1 MFRAGRFLA
10 VFVAGLLLLG
20 TAPAVA
26 QPVVSLGGIMVNYLE
41 LRRQAQLTHKKVS
54 AAESTHAELLAA
66 ATSASEVERAADA
79 EWRNQAVRFNQA
91 ITNAVQGFTAELLH
105 VSGTSD
111 REEVVAP
118 DLVTESS
125 RSLEAAGT
133 ARNAARSKSDAAD
146 KAVEDAAADL
156 RRRRDELAKRLTEV
170 RTALDWMT
178 PDQRDMLGLEAA
190 NRPELAVSGGAAR
203 SGSSRV
209 FAPTRGVV
217 TSNFGPR
224 WGAMHDGLDIA
235 NRIGTPVVSVMDG
248 VVAEAGPASGFGLW
262 VKIVHTDRT
271 TAIYGHIN
279 SYSVRAGQRVV
290 RDAGRLRENA
300 HGEGDQCRLA
310 WIDGGALA
318 GEDDIAVADS
328 VRTGSL
334 GVRCQAGAATDPLLR
349 CEGDLLAESA
359 RQLDALERSREV
371 QVTLQQCG

>member
-1 MFRAGRFLA
+1 MYRAARVLA
-10 VFVAGLLLLG
+10 TFVVGLLLLG

-41 LRRQAQLTHKKVS
+41 LRRQAQLTQKKVS
-54 AAESTHAELLAA
+54 AAESTHAGLVAA

-79 EWRNQAVRFNQA
+79 EWRNQTVRFNQA
-91 ITNAVQGFTAELLH
+91 ITDAVQGFTAELLQ

-111 REEVVAP
+111 REEAIAP

-133 ARNAARSKSDAAD
+133 ARNTARSKSDAAD

-170 RTALDWMT
+170 RTALDAMT
-178 PDQRDMLGLEAA
+178 PDQRDMLGMEAA
-190 NRPELAVSGGAAR
+190 KRPELAASGGAAR
-203 SGSSRV
+203 SGSSKV

-279 SYSVRAGQRVV
+279 SYSVRAGQRVS
-290 RDAGRLRENA
+290 AGQVIAAMGNR
-300 HGEGDQCRLA
+300 GESTGPHLHYEI
-310 WIDGGALA
+310 W
-318 GEDDIAVADS
+318 DS
-328 VRTGSL
+328 SGRKV
-334 GVRCQAGAATDPLLR
+334 DPLVWLR
-349 CEGDLLAESA
+349 GKGVMAW
-359 RQLDALERSREV
+359 
-371 QVTLQQCG
+371 